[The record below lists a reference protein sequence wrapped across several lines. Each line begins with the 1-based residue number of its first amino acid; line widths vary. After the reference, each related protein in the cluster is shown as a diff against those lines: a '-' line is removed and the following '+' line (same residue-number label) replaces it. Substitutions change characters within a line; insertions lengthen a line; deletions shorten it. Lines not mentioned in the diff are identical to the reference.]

1 MLNIYKVILFFTII
15 CLIVIP
21 IYSEN
26 FNCSITKAEATSTTT
41 EKFIVILDKN
51 AANNHF
57 NMLSTCLEKKVN
69 NFDPS
74 AISQEEPNKDENEV
88 LVFYFDS
95 FTAYFS
101 DFDSDFAMNKLN
113 KVEGVQL
120 VEKSYKIYLTRSITT
135 ATLKNNKLT
144 KSNTSLYNLD
154 RIDTG
159 KRKYDGFY
167 TYPTNAGRAV
177 NAYVMDTGIRMTH
190 HEFKGRIKLGGV
202 FCNGCA
208 NGDDELGHGTHVADC
223 RNNIW
228 CCKISKHHQCEIMGK
243 YGGDLLAATKGINYV
258 INAHKNAKN
267 KNSIINM
274 SFSTLNYSD
283 ALAALV
289 KECTDNGIH
298 VVASAGNDHKD
309 ACLVTPASVP
319 SAITV
324 AASDKLDKRANFSNY
339 GPCVDIYAPGVK
351 ILSAF
356 TSNDNDSVFFDGTSM
371 SAPHV
376 VGTVALYIST
386 YGNLPPSNMS
396 DAIISLATKNIIKNP
411 NSTVSYFLRV
421 PH

>member
-1 MLNIYKVILFFTII
+1 
-15 CLIVIP
+15 
-21 IYSEN
+21 
-26 FNCSITKAEATSTTT
+26 EATSTTT
-41 EKFIVILDKN
+41 EKFIVILAKN

-69 NFDPS
+69 NFDPF

-101 DFDSDFAMNKLN
+101 DFDSDFAMNKLK

-120 VEKSYKIYLTRSITT
+120 VEKSFKIYLTRSMTT
-135 ATLKNNKLT
+135 PTLKNNKLT
-144 KSNTSLYNLD
+144 KSNTSLYVN
-154 RIDTG
+154 RIDTD

-202 FCNGCA
+202 FCNGCV
-208 NGDDELGHGTHVADC
+208 NGDDELGHGTHVAGIIAGTTYGVAKLA
-223 RNNIW
+223 NI
-228 CCKISKHHQCEIMGK
+228 INVRIMGK
-243 YGGDLLAATKGINYV
+243 YGGDLIAATKGINYV

-356 TSNDNDSVFFDGTSM
+356 TSNDNDSVFFDGASM
-371 SAPHV
+371 SVPHV

-396 DAIISLATKNIIKNP
+396 NAIISLATKNIIKNP
-411 NSTVSYFLRV
+411 NSTSFGINQDICY
-421 PH
+421 

>member
-26 FNCSITKAEATSTTT
+26 FNCSITKAEATSITT

-69 NFDPS
+69 NFDPF
-74 AISQEEPNKDENEV
+74 AISQEEPNKDENE
-88 LVFYFDS
+88 L
-95 FTAYFS
+95 
-101 DFDSDFAMNKLN
+101 K

-120 VEKSYKIYLTRSITT
+120 VEKSFKIYLTRSMTT
-135 ATLKNNKLT
+135 PTLEKNNLT

-202 FCNGCA
+202 FCNKCA
-208 NGDDELGHGTHVADC
+208 NGNDEFGHGTHVAGIIAGTTYGVAKLA
-223 RNNIW
+223 NI
-228 CCKISKHHQCEIMGK
+228 INVRIMGK
-243 YGGDLLAATKGINYV
+243 HGGDLLAATKGINYV
-258 INAHKNAKN
+258 INAHKNATN

-274 SFSTLNYSD
+274 SFTTTNYSD

-298 VVASAGNDHKD
+298 VVAAAGNDHKD
-309 ACLVTPASVP
+309 ACLVTPAAVP

-356 TSNDNDSVFFDGTSM
+356 TSNDNDSAIHDGTSM
-371 SAPHV
+371 STPHV